1 MGNLTRRDFI
11 WKTTKATIG
20 LTTTGLIPL
29 RCARL
34 ETAYEHRERQPF
46 YAFILLGDLH
56 YDRMSH
62 HDMGWVER
70 EKPNDVRQ
78 INEYVEITEKY
89 TPRLLARVGE
99 AVRTATTPVPFVIQV
114 GDLTEGLCGSYDL
127 QALQF
132 HDAIAMV
139 EELLPGVPFL
149 VTKGNH
155 DITGPGA
162 AEAYDRVLLPWIGK
176 QIGRDLKSA
185 SFSVTHDED
194 LFVFFDAYKR
204 DLDWLEETLA
214 VNRGRRHVFF
224 VIHPP
229 VVPYNARSSWHIY
242 SGPQEEAERG
252 RLLALLGRCKAIV
265 LSGHLHRYG
274 LITRA
279 TPGGS
284 FVQLG
289 LNSVISSEEVKPRQ
303 VLEGV
308 EQYGPDLVELEPDFS
323 PDTVEQRRELLKAEG
338 PYIRHFEFADV
349 AGHALFK
356 VFADR
361 VEMEVFIG
369 FEPDVWKH
377 RDLAKVGSLAE
388 KRVLRANCVSSV

>member
-1 MGNLTRRDFI
+1 MNNLTRRDFI

-20 LTTTGLIPL
+20 LTTAGLIPL

-34 ETAYEHRERQPF
+34 ETADENSKRQPL
-46 YAFILLGDLH
+46 YTFILLGDLH

-62 HDMGWVER
+62 HDMEWVKR

-89 TPRLLARVGE
+89 TPRLLERVE
-99 AVRTATTPVPFVIQV
+99 QAVRTAKTPVPFVIQV
-114 GDLTEGLCGSYDL
+114 GDFTEGLCGSYDL

-132 HDAIAMV
+132 HDAVALV
-139 EELLPGVPFL
+139 EKSLPGVPFL

-162 AEAYDRVLLPWIGK
+162 AEAYDRVLLPWLGK
-176 QIGRDLKSA
+176 QIGRELKSA
-185 SFSVTHDED
+185 SFSVTHDQD
-194 LFVFFDAYKR
+194 LFVFFDAYKS
-204 DLDWLEETLA
+204 DLDWLEETLK

-229 VVPYNARSSWHIY
+229 VAPYNARSSWHIY
-242 SGPQEEAERG
+242 SRPREKAERR
-252 RLLALLGRCKAIV
+252 RLLDLLGHCKAIV

-274 LITRA
+274 LITRT

-289 LNSVISSEEVKPRQ
+289 LNSVISSEEIKPRQ

-308 EQYGPDLVELEPDFS
+308 EKYGPDLAKLEPDFS
-323 PDTVEQRRELLKAEG
+323 PDTVEQRRELLKAEA
-338 PYIRHFEFADV
+338 PYIRHFEFANV

-356 VFADR
+356 VFTDR

-369 FEPDVWKH
+369 FEPDVWKR
-377 RDLAKVGSLAE
+377 RDLALIGATSASPK
-388 KRVLRANCVSSV
+388 